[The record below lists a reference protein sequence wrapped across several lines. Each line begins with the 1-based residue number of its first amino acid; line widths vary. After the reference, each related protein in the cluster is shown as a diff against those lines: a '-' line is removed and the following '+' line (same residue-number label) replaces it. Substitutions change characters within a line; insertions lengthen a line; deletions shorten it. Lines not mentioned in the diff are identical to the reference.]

1 MDKSL
6 NLYELDSKT
15 TIRKFI
21 GHTNVIHDF
30 DFHEQRLASVSWD
43 GTLKYWDITTGLQLW
58 RHHYKRPVYTTTI
71 SHDGR
76 QVAVAGENRSIDIY
90 TSEDGNKI
98 QSLIGHQATITNL
111 KFTQNDSRLISSS
124 EDGMIKIW
132 DLTTQKELISYMVFG
147 TNDWMAINNQG
158 YFNATEGAFDK
169 VVFVKGLK
177 TYGAGQFFNKF
188 YQPDLLKKTFST
200 NSKSESLEKQ
210 LNNVPPPGLDFL
222 APHSKETVKTAKV
235 DVLLKIEDH
244 GGGAEKVI
252 LKHNNKLV
260 LESPVNLKNGKAIV
274 PYTLELINGTNTLEA
289 IAINKANIESSKK
302 TVKITKE
309 GKFNTSL

>member
-1 MDKSL
+1 MTCSADGTIKLWEVKTGEELKSFKGHREVIFDVAFSDNGKRLISGSWDGSAKVWDIESGELLSNHPFENSSPYKVEFFNEDIYAIVAALDKSL

-58 RHHYKRPVYTTTI
+58 RHHYKRPVYSTTI

-188 YQPDLLKKTFST
+188 YVDPVDICYQ
-200 NSKSESLEKQ
+200 NY
-210 LNNVPPPGLDFL
+210 
-222 APHSKETVKTAKV
+222 TAV
-235 DVLLKIEDH
+235 HEWV
-244 GGGAEKVI
+244 G
-252 LKHNNKLV
+252 
-260 LESPVNLKNGKAIV
+260 
-274 PYTLELINGTNTLEA
+274 
-289 IAINKANIESSKK
+289 
-302 TVKITKE
+302 
-309 GKFNTSL
+309 